1 VRGGL
6 PIRTRTTAVSRALG
20 LLGAGAVIASFA
32 CGDPYQRTNPYDPAV
47 GVRITVQGPD
57 TLFSSFQQG
66 TYSAATDP
74 VFPDSAIH
82 WPCCGVSSGRSATY
96 VSVAPPL
103 WPQTR
108 TDIVQAVI
116 GGIDTVPASAGS
128 TLGPVTPVRRYRHT
142 GTKSVVVTQR
152 LVRIQ
157 LRCPDAHAC
166 DTLSVGAT
174 WSVWV
179 DGFDALGLQI
189 YALVSTTANP
199 ATGTPIAT
207 FAARDT
213 TIASVSPVGIRA
225 VSVTARKS
233 GTTWIVATRDVLL
246 DSLKLVVR

>member
-1 VRGGL
+1 VG
-6 PIRTRTTAVSRALG
+6 RAIG
-20 LLGAGAVIASFA
+20 LLGGVVLSASFA
-32 CGDPYQRTNPYDPAV
+32 CGNPYQRTNPYDPAF
-47 GVRITVQGPD
+47 GVTVTVQGPD

-66 TYSAATDP
+66 TYSAQTDP
-74 VFPDSAIH
+74 AFPDSAIH
-82 WPCCGVSSGRSATY
+82 WPCCGSSFGRSATFM
-96 VSVAPPL
+96 SVAPPL

-108 TDIVQAVI
+108 QQIIEAVI
-116 GGIDTVPASAGS
+116 GGIDTLPASAGS
-128 TLGPVTPVRRYRHT
+128 TLGPVTPVRRYRHA
-142 GTKSVVVTQR
+142 GSKSVVVTQR

-157 LRCPDAHAC
+157 LRCPDTHAC
-166 DTLSVGAT
+166 DTLSVGSA

-199 ATGTPIAT
+199 STGTPIAT

-225 VSVTARKS
+225 VNVTARKA